1 MNTDSWSRIADAIAR
16 ATGAPFEPQEV
27 RDLGGGCINRAVRL
41 SDGRRSFFVKVNEP
55 SASQMFEA
63 ERDGLRALATPGAIR
78 VPTPVT
84 GGQAGGLSFLALEYI
99 PLRPLTEAGWS
110 RLGEQ
115 LAALHRA
122 TAEQFGWYRAN
133 TIGATTQPND
143 WKDDWLEFW
152 REHRLGYQLKMA
164 ERGGLP
170 SSTVHRG
177 ERLLE
182 RLDGLFAGYEPPPS
196 LLHGDL
202 WSGNVAAADEGE
214 PVLFDPAVYY
224 GDREADLAMTE
235 LFGRFNRRFYE
246 AYQAAWPLDPG
257 YGRRK
262 SLYNLYHVLNHFNL
276 FGGGYGA
283 QAGSMIDEL
292 LAVR

>member
-1 MNTDSWSRIADAIAR
+1 MNIDSWSHIADAIVR
-16 ATGAPFEPQEV
+16 ATGVPFDAREA
-27 RDLGGGCINRAVRL
+27 RDVGGGCINRAVRL

-63 ERDGLRALATPGAIR
+63 ERDGLRALAAPGAIR

-84 GGQAGGLSFLALEYI
+84 DGQADGLSYLVLEYV
-99 PLRPLTEAGWS
+99 PLRPLTGPGWL
-110 RLGEQ
+110 RLGER
-115 LAALHRA
+115 LAAVHRA
-122 TAEQFGWYRAN
+122 TAEQFGWHCAN
-133 TIGATTQPND
+133 TIGATPQSND
-143 WKDDWLEFW
+143 WMGEWLEFW
-152 REHRLGYQLKMA
+152 RERRLGYQLKLA
-164 ERGGLP
+164 ERNGLP
-170 SSTVHRG
+170 SSTVQRG

-182 RLDGLFAGYEPPPS
+182 RLDELFAGHEPPPS

-202 WSGNVAAADEGE
+202 WSSNVAADDEGE

-235 LFGRFNRRFYE
+235 LFGRFDRRFYE
-246 AYQAAWPLDPG
+246 AYQAAWPLNPG
-257 YGRRK
+257 YGQRK

-276 FGGGYGA
+276 FGGGYGG

-292 LAVR
+292 LGI